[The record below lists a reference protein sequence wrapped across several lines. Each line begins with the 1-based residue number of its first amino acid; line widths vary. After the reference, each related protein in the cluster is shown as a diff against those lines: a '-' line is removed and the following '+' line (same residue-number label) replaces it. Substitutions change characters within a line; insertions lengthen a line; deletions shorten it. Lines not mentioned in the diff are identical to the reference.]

1 MPVAT
6 GIIGGCGD
14 IGMVI
19 APAVVGVIFG
29 AKGLWSI
36 AWGIC
41 ALIAV
46 LSFSA
51 CLMVMKFKM
60 EVRKNV

>member
-6 GIIGGCGD
+6 GFIGGCGD

-19 APAVVGVIFG
+19 EPVIVGVIFG
-29 AKGLWSI
+29 VKGLWSM

-46 LSFSA
+46 LSFLA
-51 CLMVMKFKM
+51 CLLIIKLK
-60 EVRKNV
+60 KNES